1 MRRFKMVFAVV
12 AMLAV
17 MVATAAPA
25 MARHDND
32 GWWDNCDWV
41 IVGWYWIPAVW
52 GWDWSWAVVCVPDDN
67 WRGHGDWDDDDTTMT
82 GGGTTAGG
90 S

>member
-1 MRRFKMVFAVV
+1 MRRVKLVFAVV

-41 IVGWYWIPAVW
+41 FFPWW
-52 GWDWSWAVVCVPDDN
+52 GWFVVCEVDDG
-67 WRGHGDWDDDDTTMT
+67 WWDDGWWDDDRDHHKDRDHKDWWW
-82 GGGTTAGG
+82 
-90 S
+90 

>member
-1 MRRFKMVFAVV
+1 
-12 AMLAV
+12 
-17 MVATAAPA
+17 

-52 GWDWSWAVVCVPDDN
+52 GWDWGWSWAVVCVPDDN
-67 WRGHGDWDDDDTTMT
+67 WRGTTTGGGTATGTTMT
-82 GGGTTAGG
+82 GGDTTAGG